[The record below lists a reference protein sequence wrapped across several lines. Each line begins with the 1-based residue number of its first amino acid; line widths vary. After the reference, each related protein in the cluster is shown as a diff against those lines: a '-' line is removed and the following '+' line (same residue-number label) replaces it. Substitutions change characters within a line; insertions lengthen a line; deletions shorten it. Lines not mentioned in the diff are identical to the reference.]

1 MSTAARKARKR
12 ASVKFVRTP
21 KVGTPLTERAWFQ
34 AVVPGAFGTRHSA
47 EFRSRSNK
55 KRAAALKARGLST
68 EGYER

>member
-12 ASVKFVRTP
+12 GGVKFEHKP
-21 KVGTPLTERAWFQ
+21 KVGTPITERAWFQ
-34 AVVPGAFGTRHSA
+34 ANVPGAFGTRHSS

-55 KRAAALKARGLST
+55 KRAAALEARGLST